1 MLMSYDEEDLAR
13 AERSIPA
20 ELLSLLDYSIRL
32 PESRR
37 TSLTSQAGTPS
48 GLEVAGVIQP

>member
-1 MLMSYDEEDLAR
+1 MPYAEEDLAR
-13 AERSIPA
+13 AERAIPA
-20 ELLSLLDYSIRL
+20 ELLSLLDYSIRS

-37 TSLTSQAGTPS
+37 ASLTSQAATPS